1 MKNIFKL
8 LFASL
13 LVSILFVACDNDA
26 DRDWTKPEAS
36 FKLYDTTLG
45 SNVLYE
51 TMKNNP
57 FVLTWD
63 KMGSSEFTVVFST
76 TEDFANKIT
85 LGTSTTNTFKTTI
98 GNVNS
103 KFLSAGLSTYTPSS
117 VYLRIEAGSEVSNTI
132 SFAVTP
138 YPVAGPII
146 TAPTSGGI
154 VNLDVNKPDELV
166 KVNWNDYSS
175 GVNVKYTVA
184 IAKKGGTFNNIGTVT
199 STVASPVKHLELT
212 SKDFV
217 FALLNTGALAN
228 VQSEFDVKVTAETT
242 STGGTITLISDIVTF
257 KATPYEVTSYLYAP
271 GAYQNWTPETAE
283 ALISPKS
290 DGIYTGY
297 INFTD
302 SSKLEFKVN
311 PERNWTNSYGT
322 SDNIHLVYNGGDN
335 LKATNTGYQKLTVN
349 TNTLVFSLEAYSWG
363 LVGDATPGGW
373 DVDTDMTWNYANQT
387 WEIASVALVGGKD
400 IKFRLNDGWTT
411 NYGGTNG
418 NLAAGG
424 DNIKVA
430 ESGNYKIVFD
440 LVNLKYTVTKL

>member
-1 MKNIFKL
+1 MKNIIKL

-13 LVSILFVACDNDA
+13 FVALLAVACTDDA

-63 KMGSSEFTVVFST
+63 KTGSTNYTVVFST
-76 TEDFANKIT
+76 TQDFATKIT
-85 LGTSTTNTFKTTI
+85 LGTATTNTFTSTI
-98 GNVNS
+98 GDINN
-103 KFLSAGLSTYTPSS
+103 KFLQASLSPYASS
-117 VYLRIEAGSEVSNTI
+117 TVYVRIESGSEVSNTI

-146 TAPTSGGI
+146 IAPTANS
-154 VNLDVNKPDELV
+154 VVSLDVNKPAEII

-175 GVNVKYTVA
+175 GVDVKYTVD
-184 IAKKGGTFNNIGTVT
+184 IAKKGGSFINLGTVN
-199 STVASPVKHLELT
+199 STVAMPVKTFELS

-217 FALLNTGALAN
+217 FALLNAGASAN
-228 VQSEFDVKVTAETT
+228 VQSEFDIKVTAETK
-242 STGGTITLISDIVTF
+242 STGGTITLTSDVVTF
-257 KATPYEVTSYLYAP
+257 KATPYEVTSYLYVP
-271 GAYQNWTPETAE
+271 GAYQNWNPETAE

-297 INFTD
+297 INFITAN
-302 SSKLEFKVN
+302 SEFKIT
-311 PERNWTNSYGT
+311 PARNWTNSYGT
-322 SDNIHLVYNGGDN
+322 TDNTNLVYNGGDN
-335 LKATNTGYQKLTVN
+335 LKAPNTGYQKLTVN

-363 LVGDATPGGW
+363 VIGDATPGSW
-373 DVDTDMTWNYANQT
+373 DSDTDMTWNSTNQT
-387 WEIASVALVGGKD
+387 WEIANIALVGGKD
-400 IKFRLNDGWTT
+400 IKFRLNNDWPT
-411 NYGGTNG
+411 NYGGSNG

-424 DNIKVA
+424 DNIKVT
-430 ESGNYKIVFD
+430 ESGNYKIVMD
-440 LVNLKYTVTKL
+440 IVNLKYTLVKL

>member
-26 DRDWTKPEAS
+26 DRDWTTPEAS

-63 KMGSSEFTVVFST
+63 KMGSSNYTVVFST

-85 LGTSTTNTFKTTI
+85 LGTATTNTFTTTI
-98 GNVNS
+98 GDINS
-103 KFLSAGLSTYTPSS
+103 KFLQAGLSTYSAS
-117 VYLRIEAGSEVSNTI
+117 AVYVRVESGSEVSNVI

-138 YPVAGPII
+138 YPIAGPII
-146 TAPTSGGI
+146 TTPTAGSI
-154 VNLDVNKPDELV
+154 VSLDVNKPAEII
-166 KVNWNDYSS
+166 KINWSDYSA
-175 GVNVKYTVA
+175 GIDVKYTVDL
-184 IAKKGGTFNNIGTVT
+184 AKKGGNFTNLGTVN
-199 STVASPVKHLELT
+199 STVANPLRTLELS

-217 FALLNTGALAN
+217 FALLNSGASAN
-228 VQSEFDVKVTAETT
+228 VQSEFDVKVTSETT
-242 STGGTITLISDIVTF
+242 SAGGTITLVSNVVTF

-271 GAYQNWTPETAE
+271 GAYQNWNVETAE
-283 ALISPKS
+283 SLISPKS

-297 INFTD
+297 IKFTD
-302 SSKLEFKVN
+302 PNSEFKIT
-311 PERNWTNSYGT
+311 PARTWTNSYGT
-322 SDNIHLVYNGGDN
+322 NDNIHIIYNGGDN
-335 LKATNTGYQKLTVN
+335 LKAPNTGYQKLTVN

-373 DVDTDMTWNYANQT
+373 DVDTDMTWNSANQT
-387 WEIASVALVGGKD
+387 REIANVALAGGKEM
-400 IKFRLNDGWTT
+400 KFRLNDAWTT
-411 NYGGTNG
+411 NYGGANG

-440 LVNLKYTVTKL
+440 LTNLKYTVTKL